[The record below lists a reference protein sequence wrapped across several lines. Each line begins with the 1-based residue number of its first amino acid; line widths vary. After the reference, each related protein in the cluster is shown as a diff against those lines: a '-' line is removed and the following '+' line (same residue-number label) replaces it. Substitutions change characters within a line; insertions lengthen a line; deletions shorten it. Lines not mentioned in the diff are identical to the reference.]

1 MSNLALYDKLRAV
14 PAEAKK
20 TITGGRLNGKTD
32 INPMWRIKALTEA
45 FGPCGIGWWY
55 EITDKHMERTD
66 LGEVSAFVD
75 IALYYTIDGQV
86 SKPVYGTGGSA
97 FIAKEKAGLYVSDEC
112 YKMALTDAISVACKA
127 LGVGA
132 DVYWDKDTTKYSA
145 RQQEAAQP
153 TQSTAPPV
161 TRASLIADCKKAANL
176 TDEQFD
182 AIAVRLRGKQY
193 VDKDIHSK
201 VQSTAMTRQELEIAL
216 AAIAT
221 EAKRLMGDA

>member
-1 MSNLALYDKLRAV
+1 MSNLDLYEKLRSV

-55 EITDKHMERTD
+55 EITDKRLERTE

-75 IALYYTIDGQV
+75 IALYYTLDGQV
-86 SKPVYGTGGSA
+86 SKPVCGTGGSA

-132 DVYWDKDTTKYSA
+132 DVYWDKDATKYTRPQA
-145 RQQEAAQP
+145 EPPQP
-153 TQSTAPPV
+153 AVATQRPV
-161 TRASLIADCKKAANL
+161 TRASMIADTMAAAGLDEESFKAL
-176 TDEQFD
+176 C
-182 AIAVRLRGKQY
+182 VRLRGHGAY
-193 VDKDIHSK
+193 ADKPMKDMTQDELTAALGDIAK
-201 VQSTAMTRQELEIAL
+201 E
-216 AAIAT
+216 AA
-221 EAKRLMGDA
+221 RLTGAA

>member
-1 MSNLALYDKLRAV
+1 MSNLALYDRLRSV

-55 EITDKHMERTD
+55 EITDKHMERTE

-75 IALYYTIDGQV
+75 IALYYTHDGQV

-132 DVYWDKDTTKYSA
+132 DVYWDKDATKYDTPKA
-145 RQQEAAQP
+145 VPLPKCEA
-153 TQSTAPPV
+153 
-161 TRASLIADCKKAANL
+161 C
-176 TDEQFD
+176 
-182 AIAVRLRGKQY
+182 G
-193 VDKDIHSK
+193 KDITGNEANTPEVFAGGTK
-201 VQSTAMTRQELEIAL
+201 QRTGKAMCSDCYNAWRKSQNAKPKETPGEISQGLKHEDAGD
-216 AAIAT
+216 
-221 EAKRLMGDA
+221 RL